1 MRGLFAFAI
10 TDQACWLAILLF
22 AFNRGGIGEVG
33 WVALL
38 LLAGAATH
46 GDAPAAQSDR
56 CESPA
61 AIASTVG

>member
-1 MRGLFAFAI
+1 MFEIGKVL
-10 TDQACWLAILLF
+10 LAPAL
-22 AFNRGGIGEVG
+22 

-38 LLAGAATH
+38 LLAGAATR

-61 AIASTVG
+61 AIASTVGPGR